1 MRAFVAVAVVA
12 LCAAVAFGDE
22 HFDYP
27 FRLVRAKRYLE
38 GKVGLGH
45 FRVQVQVPPEPKD
58 QSDQT
63 VIFFTGA
70 LGGSS
75 SITYEITNSGLAL
88 IWNAKHRW
96 IASAGSVGCHPSSI
110 ECDYLSLNGADLKV
124 EPGDIVFLNVTNL
137 PKKYVVGYEVSVPYK
152 GLTTGVCW
160 DFMLRQLNLLGVF
173 TEVNAINV
181 TRREQF
187 PTGETRVLKMGFS
200 TAADEAK
207 EIPLTWELGQASK
220 WGQNFVQ
227 QGDWLNF
234 NWQ

>member
-63 VIFFTGA
+63 IVFFTGA

-96 IASAGSVGCHPSSI
+96 IALVGSVGCQPSTVLCKNFLTFLRNNSHSRLFFAKSFSL
-110 ECDYLSLNGADLKV
+110 LSLQ
-124 EPGDIVFLNVTNL
+124 VT
-137 PKKYVVGYEVSVPYK
+137 VVMLLFHSQIQSSV
-152 GLTTGVCW
+152 
-160 DFMLRQLNLLGVF
+160 
-173 TEVNAINV
+173 
-181 TRREQF
+181 
-187 PTGETRVLKMGFS
+187 
-200 TAADEAK
+200 
-207 EIPLTWELGQASK
+207 
-220 WGQNFVQ
+220 
-227 QGDWLNF
+227 
-234 NWQ
+234 